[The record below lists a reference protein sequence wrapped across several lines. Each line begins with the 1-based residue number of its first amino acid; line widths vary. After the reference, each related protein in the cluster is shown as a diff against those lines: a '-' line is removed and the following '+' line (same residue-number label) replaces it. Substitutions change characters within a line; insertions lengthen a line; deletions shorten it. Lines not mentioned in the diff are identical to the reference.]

1 MGAKGVLTRP
11 VTEEQIQ
18 SVVSRYLG
26 SANDAEA
33 EIASEDIESVGE
45 DEFFLSITP
54 VMQQLRAQAELLA
67 QADVPVLILGEPGS
81 GKGTVARLIHQMSVY
96 SGFNFL
102 RVNCAEMP
110 GDLLEIE
117 LFGRE
122 NGQSGSSKNA
132 DQNRSGQT

>member
-1 MGAKGVLTRP
+1 MGAKDVLARP
-11 VTEEQIQ
+11 ITEEQIQ
-18 SVVSRYLG
+18 SVVRRHLG
-26 SANDAEA
+26 SANDCAEA

-81 GKGTVARLIHQMSVY
+81 GKGTIARLIHQMSVY
-96 SGFNFL
+96 SGFKFL

-110 GDLLEIE
+110 ADLLEIE

-122 NGQSGSSKNA
+122 NGSSKSSKSTE
-132 DQNRSGQT
+132 RSGQT